1 MSETFWESGVAVEA
15 QTEHENEE
23 RARQQHTDPI
33 ALTVSAVDFSA
44 LEERVVRTVEVL
56 KRERQ
61 VRAAAEEHMRQV
73 EAQLHDRANQV
84 EQLEKEVHALK
95 GERDQVRQRV
105 ERLLAQLDALEL

>member
-1 MSETFWESGVAVEA
+1 MSETFWESGVAVESQPEQEKEVTA
-15 QTEHENEE
+15 QE
-23 RARQQHTDPI
+23 QHTDPI
-33 ALTVSAVDFSA
+33 ALTVSTVDFSA

-61 VRAAAEEHMRQV
+61 ARATIEEHAKQV
-73 EAQLHDRANQV
+73 EVQLHDRTTQV